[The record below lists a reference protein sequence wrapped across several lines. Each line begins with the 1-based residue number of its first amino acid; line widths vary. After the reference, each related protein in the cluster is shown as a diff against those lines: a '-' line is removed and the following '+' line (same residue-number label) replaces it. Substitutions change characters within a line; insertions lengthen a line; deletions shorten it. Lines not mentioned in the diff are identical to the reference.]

1 MVQNFMFLFGT
12 KPGRGVDAKTK
23 FIFDVMSCFEKFY
36 DLPTQLVTFPNV
48 VDYLKG
54 SDTNIEIVQS
64 SMLQLAK
71 IPIRCYP
78 MVKSKGLI
86 FV

>member
-1 MVQNFMFLFGT
+1 MLLFGA
-12 KPGRGVDAKTK
+12 KPGNGVSANTT

-36 DLPTQLVTFPNV
+36 DQPTQLVTFPHV
-48 VDYLKG
+48 IDYLKG
-54 SDTNIEIVQS
+54 TDTNIEIVQS

-71 IPIRCYP
+71 IAINCYS
-78 MVKSKGLI
+78 MLKSVGLI